1 MTMPT
6 YKIFRTYVSTKT
18 TTVEAS
24 SREEAID
31 KAIKENCWQDMNSS
45 PISEYIT
52 SETTLNLK

>member
-1 MTMPT
+1 MPT

-24 SREEAID
+24 SRKEAID